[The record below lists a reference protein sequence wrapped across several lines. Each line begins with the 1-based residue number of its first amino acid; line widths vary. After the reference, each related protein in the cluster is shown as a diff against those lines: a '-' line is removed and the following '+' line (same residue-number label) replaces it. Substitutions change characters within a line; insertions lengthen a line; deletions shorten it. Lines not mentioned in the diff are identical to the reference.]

1 MIKKKTWKTPK
12 VSVSIDKLNLT
23 IRSLNALR
31 RAGFNNVDEIM
42 KLSDEELSNIK
53 NLGKNQY
60 KILLTVVEWLDS
72 QLNNEDSN
80 KEYAANEEGE

>member
-1 MIKKKTWKTPK
+1 M
-12 VSVSIDKLNLT
+12 NLT

-53 NLGKNQY
+53 NLGKKSVQD
-60 KILLTVVEWLDS
+60 IIDRRREWLDS

>member
-1 MIKKKTWKTPK
+1 MKKTPK

-53 NLGKNQY
+53 NLGKKSVQD
-60 KILLTVVEWLDS
+60 IIDRRREWLDS